1 MLRWGYAFPMTNSET
16 LTGRTTRSIL
26 FRDKYDVTCTATH
39 QVPEGT
45 TVYVTENRR
54 GELIACIP
62 GTLLEQFILP
72 IDVEPF

>member
-1 MLRWGYAFPMTNSET
+1 MTET

-26 FRDKYDVTCTATH
+26 FRDKYDVTCTRT
-39 QVPEGT
+39 QRMPEGT

-54 GELIACIP
+54 GELIARIP
-62 GTLLEQFILP
+62 GTLLEQFILL